1 MKMYSDKGWIDEM
14 NDYIDDDRDAMTK
27 YYDNV
32 DSDSEEPKLSK
43 RRISKSNI
51 NIMESDD
58 DEDEIDNNKS
68 ISKSIMDSDDEED
81 DEACI
86 ESRKTDDEEDDEA
99 CTELTKTDVTDLL
112 DCFHVEGDSEDD
124 DEYD

>member
-1 MKMYSDKGWIDEM
+1 
-14 NDYIDDDRDAMTK
+14 
-27 YYDNV
+27 
-32 DSDSEEPKLSK
+32 
-43 RRISKSNI
+43 
-51 NIMESDD
+51 
-58 DEDEIDNNKS
+58 
-68 ISKSIMDSDDEED
+68 MDSDDEED